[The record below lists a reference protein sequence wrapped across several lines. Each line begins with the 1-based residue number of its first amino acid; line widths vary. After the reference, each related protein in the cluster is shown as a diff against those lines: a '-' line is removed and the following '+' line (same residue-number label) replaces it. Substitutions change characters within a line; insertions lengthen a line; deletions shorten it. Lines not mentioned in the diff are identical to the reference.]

1 MEKKAGWRNHGG
13 MAWHNITK
21 QRERE
26 KATQY
31 KKFRT
36 KWYKTIYYFVRYMLA
51 LLVGWLS

>member
-26 KATQY
+26 KANTKSFAQNGTRQY
-31 KKFRT
+31 IILLDICLLC
-36 KWYKTIYYFVRYMLA
+36 W
-51 LLVGWLS
+51 LVG